1 MKEIWSNVNY
11 YLKDIQP
18 EDCLSGLSVAT
29 KIDPLREL
37 ARLSIWCKTLEMKYS
52 LAFSAENEHRLV
64 LKLKDDNREMPGEIE
79 HGCKRNDNRE
89 ITRIACHCET
99 NPKWVQLKFTKLDNK
114 NNNAGKKYIDCNC
127 ERPRENHGGGE
138 FWPRNGSFSL
148 WNEEIHVYLV
158 LFSKRYILYRK
169 NINVQKIKLWPLY
182 IRIRISLVR
191 FQQNQYL

>member
-11 YLKDIQP
+11 YLKEIQP
-18 EDCLSGLSVAT
+18 EDCLSGLTVAT
-29 KIDPLREL
+29 KIDPLGEL
-37 ARLSIWCKTLEMKYS
+37 ARLSIWCKTLEMKYF
-52 LAFSAENEHRLV
+52 LAFSVENEYRLV
-64 LKLKDDNREMPGEIE
+64 LKSKS
-79 HGCKRNDNRE
+79 DNRE

-148 WNEEIHVYLV
+148 W
-158 LFSKRYILYRK
+158 
-169 NINVQKIKLWPLY
+169 Q
-182 IRIRISLVR
+182 
-191 FQQNQYL
+191 